1 MDYQLYKYM
10 NNDITIH
17 RVVYWIYYERV
28 EGICE
33 QVVKYFFILLLN
45 IYNEF
50 ADFITAG
57 KIFHNLGA
65 LFRIEIYVSTTSPL
79 VSDNRVF
86 VRKIGGR
93 VAGAQQA
100 WRVASPYV
108 RSKPS

>member
-1 MDYQLYKYM
+1 M

-50 ADFITAG
+50 ADFIIPRCDGSLAGDFGKKVVRLLKKGVATA
-57 KIFHNLGA
+57 LCSPC
-65 LFRIEIYVSTTSPL
+65 LPTSLIKCKCNKSAIQICEAKTP
-79 VSDNRVF
+79 
-86 VRKIGGR
+86 
-93 VAGAQQA
+93 
-100 WRVASPYV
+100 
-108 RSKPS
+108 PSQCISLL

>member
-1 MDYQLYKYM
+1 MGNTHTWIISYIHM
-10 NNDITIH
+10 NNNITIH

-45 IYNEF
+45 IYDEL

-65 LFRIEIYVSTTSPL
+65 LFRIDVPHILL
-79 VSDNRVF
+79 V
-86 VRKIGGR
+86 
-93 VAGAQQA
+93 
-100 WRVASPYV
+100 WL
-108 RSKPS
+108 

>member
-1 MDYQLYKYM
+1 MGNTHTWINSYIHM

-65 LFRIEIYVSTTSPL
+65 LFRIVSILRYLASEDFESTLT
-79 VSDNRVF
+79 VFKVF
-86 VRKIGGR
+86 V
-93 VAGAQQA
+93 
-100 WRVASPYV
+100 
-108 RSKPS
+108 

>member
-1 MDYQLYKYM
+1 M

-33 QVVKYFFILLLN
+33 QAVKYFFILLLN

-65 LFRIEIYVSTTSPL
+65 
-79 VSDNRVF
+79 
-86 VRKIGGR
+86 
-93 VAGAQQA
+93 
-100 WRVASPYV
+100 
-108 RSKPS
+108 

>member
-1 MDYQLYKYM
+1 MGNTHTWINSYIHM

-57 KIFHNLGA
+57 KIFHNLGLDWLGHSGA
-65 LFRIEIYVSTTSPL
+65 SLKMGRSGGEIHSLS
-79 VSDNRVF
+79 
-86 VRKIGGR
+86 
-93 VAGAQQA
+93 Q
-100 WRVASPYV
+100 
-108 RSKPS
+108 